1 MLSSNIIKI
10 LTLKVAQALKTFHK
24 GIFVASAI
32 ASLFMHSVV
41 FFDLNLN
48 FLVYLKRSPTDMF
61 IDPFWQKLKGTVK
74 RYTKWR

>member
-32 ASLFMHSVV
+32 ASLFMHSVA
-41 FFDLNLN
+41 FFDLIFKFSGIL
-48 FLVYLKRSPTDMF
+48 
-61 IDPFWQKLKGTVK
+61 
-74 RYTKWR
+74 